1 MASEVV
7 GGVTQQRPIF
17 QGARASLERKR
28 LGPAEHIRPGYF
40 EDYAWAF
47 GDHSGVGIATL
58 LRRIL
63 GIRAAT
69 RAYLLHF
76 ESHAIADGVAFPLL
90 QIHHHSFIW
99 IGGGWILGLY
109 LNAAEYAEIVEPG
122 WCFYDVALSQRTLWF
137 DFDL

>member
-28 LGPAEHIRPGYF
+28 LGPAQNIRPGYF
-40 EDYAWAF
+40 EDYAWAV

-63 GIRAAT
+63 RGRAAT
-69 RAYLLHF
+69 RAYLLNF
-76 ESHAIADGVAFPLL
+76 ESHAIADRVAFPLL
-90 QIHHHSFIW
+90 QIHDHGFIW
-99 IGGGWILGLY
+99 IGAQWILRFY
-109 LNAAEYAEIVEPG
+109 LDAAEYAEIVEPAL
-122 WCFYDVALSQRTLWF
+122 CFYYVALSQ
-137 DFDL
+137 